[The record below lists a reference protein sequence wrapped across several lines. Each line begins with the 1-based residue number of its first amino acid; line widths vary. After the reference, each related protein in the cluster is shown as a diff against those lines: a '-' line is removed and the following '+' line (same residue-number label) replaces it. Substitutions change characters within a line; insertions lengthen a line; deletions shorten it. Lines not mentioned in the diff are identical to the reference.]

1 MASDSSTILND
12 LIMNMPDLINS
23 PYASTHILQS
33 DQSYSM

>member
-1 MASDSSTILND
+1 MTSDSSTILND
-12 LIMNMPDLINS
+12 LIMNMPDLIKS